1 MADAVDDESI
11 ERGRLGVD
19 RAEPIGRM
27 GDELGDHRIVMDG
40 DFPALI
46 DAGVI
51 ANGDA
56 MSHAFRRRTV
66 FDQASGRRQETAR
79 RVLGVDPALDRPAGK
94 FYVGLLQSQRLAGG
108 ASDHLLDQID
118 AGDEFGHR
126 MLDLQAGVHL
136 EEIEAS
142 VLTGDKLDGASRI
155 VIDRLRERD
164 CLFPHPSARLGVD
177 ERRWRFLDH
186 LLVAALDRAFALAEI
201 DDMAMLV
208 AKHLDLDVARI
219 DNEFLNEHAV
229 VAERGLRLRAGAGE
243 TFRHLL
249 ARVGDPHALAAAAG
263 RGLDHDRIANLVGDL
278 GRPLRRFDHAKIAR
292 HGRDL
297 GGVGEF
303 LRFNLVAH
311 RLDGPGVGADED
323 DLRRGE
329 GMGERRALGE
339 EPIARMD
346 RLGAGRRAG
355 VNDPVDHEIGL
366 SRGRRADGDRLI
378 GHFDMERVLVGFRI
392 DGDGLDAHAA
402 RRLDDAAGDLAAVGD
417 EDLLEHRRPN
427 RRKAR
432 ASRSGVL
439 LEGRGRVND
448 RWDVRPSTNGLAPAL
463 RARFQ

>member
-1 MADAVDDESI
+1 
-11 ERGRLGVD
+11 
-19 RAEPIGRM
+19 
-27 GDELGDHRIVMDG
+27 
-40 DFPALI
+40 
-46 DAGVI
+46 
-51 ANGDA
+51 
-56 MSHAFRRRTV
+56 
-66 FDQASGRRQETAR
+66 
-79 RVLGVDPALDRPAGK
+79 
-94 FYVGLLQSQRLAGG
+94 
-108 ASDHLLDQID
+108 
-118 AGDEFGHR
+118 
-126 MLDLQAGVHL
+126 MLDLQPGVHL
-136 EEIEAS
+136 EEIKAS
-142 VLTGDKLDGASRI
+142 VLAGDELDGASRI

-164 CLFPHPSARLGVD
+164 CLFSHPSARLGVD

-208 AKHLDLDVARI
+208 AKHLDLDMARI
-219 DNEFLNEHAV
+219 DNEFLNEHPI
-229 VAERGLRLRAGAGE
+229 VAERGFRLRTGAGE

-263 RGLDHDRIANLVGDL
+263 RGLDHDRIADLVGDL

-292 HGRDL
+292 HSRDL
-297 GGVGEF
+297 GGIGEF

-311 RLDGPGVGADED
+311 RLDGPGVGTDED

-329 GMGERRALGE
+329 RMGERRALGE
-339 EPIARMD
+339 KPVARMD
-346 RLGAGRRAG
+346 RLGAGRLAG
-355 VNDPVDHEIGL
+355 VNDLVDHEIGL
-366 SRGRRADGDRLI
+366 SRGGRADGDRLI
-378 GHFDMERVLVGFRI
+378 GHFDMKRVLVGFRI

-448 RWDVRPSTNGLAPAL
+448 RWDLRPSTNGLAPAL
-463 RARFQ
+463 GACFQEQTSTCRQASLSTDAADIAAVTRRSDRPCERRPGPRNSAEAGVAWADHPGDWIGRVGERLGHGQARRTKGAGCEHGHEQGCIFRHVASLAPIAGSLMTRAPRRADR